1 MRDVAFTYFLR
12 DQQTLELAV
21 RHVVPAT
28 SGRSHVRIWDAGC
41 AMGQE
46 AYSLAML
53 FAESMGYF
61 GFNNLRI
68 HATDLDDC
76 STFGEII
83 SSGVYREEEIKR
95 MPADLSGRYFQP
107 TDRPGFFRIVDR
119 LRSRILYQR
128 HDLRSLR
135 RIGDGFS
142 LIVCKNVLL
151 HFQPEERVDVIR
163 MFHRALAPDGFFAT
177 EQTQKLPSEVSDL
190 FEQITPDA
198 QVFKKRELL
207 PSSST

>member
-1 MRDVAFTYFLR
+1 MAFTYFLR

-83 SSGVYREEEIKR
+83 RSGVYREDEIRR
-95 MPADLSGRYFQP
+95 MPADLANRYFQP
-107 TDRPGFFRIVDR
+107 TDKPGLLRIVDR
-119 LRSRILYQR
+119 LRGRILYHR
-128 HDLRSLR
+128 HDLRSLES
-135 RIGDGFS
+135 IGDGFS

-151 HFQPEERVDVIR
+151 HFQPEERIEVIR
-163 MFHRALAPDGFFAT
+163 MFHGALAPDGFFAT
-177 EQTQKLPSEVSDL
+177 EQTQKMPSEVSDL
-190 FEQITPDA
+190 FEQIIPDA
-198 QVFKKRELL
+198 QIFKKREIH
-207 PSSST
+207 PSGAR

>member
-1 MRDVAFTYFLR
+1 MAFTYFLR

-21 RHVVPAT
+21 RRVVPGT
-28 SGRSHVRIWDAGC
+28 TGRCHIRIWDAGC

-53 FAESMGYF
+53 FAENMGYF

-68 HATDLDDC
+68 HATDLDEC

-83 SSGVYREEEIKR
+83 QEGVYREDEIRR
-95 MPADLSGRYFQP
+95 MPPDLADKYFQP
-107 TDRPGFFRIVDR
+107 TERQGFFRVTEK

-128 HDLRSLR
+128 HDLRSLKP
-135 RIGDGFS
+135 IGEGFS

-151 HFQPEERVDVIR
+151 HFQPEERVEVIR
-163 MFHRALAPDGFFAT
+163 MFHGALAPDGYFAT
-177 EQTQKLPSEVSDL
+177 EQTQKLPPPVGHL
-190 FEQITPDA
+190 FEQIAPDA
-198 QVFKKRELL
+198 QVFRKVET
-207 PSSST
+207 SH